1 MNTKASLH
9 IATHYDV
16 PAGSAREPKPEGL
29 TMIIGALVVMTCF
42 AAPLLLTLP
51 QTMDAAASPGPMISE
66 AVAADAPTGTFHA
79 RYPVKAG
86 VDWVDSMEERVA
98 E

>member
-9 IATHYDV
+9 IARNHDV
-16 PAGSAREPKPEGL
+16 SVGAAREPKPEGL

-51 QTMDAAASPGPMISE
+51 QTLDAAASAGPMISE
-66 AVAADAPTGTFHA
+66 AVAADAPAGTFHE

-86 VDWVDSMEERVA
+86 VDWADSMEERVGD
-98 E
+98 